1 MGKSNG
7 QCHIC
12 KNEIESLMH
21 LFYRCHK
28 IKHVLDELK
37 HIFNSI
43 FENNIVLV
51 EENLI
56 IVVYEGEITED
67 ILLMNLVIC
76 IFKWVIWKTK
86 NYIKYNK
93 SIYREAI
100 AITNLKN
107 ELRSNIQMM
116 IKNQEVRN
124 LYNSRKLQLLLDTLL
139 HYEFSCINNSF
150 HCLPCKN
157 VCL

>member
-7 QCHIC
+7 QCHFC

-43 FENNIVLV
+43 FEKNIVLV

-56 IVVYEGEITED
+56 IGVYEGEITENL
-67 ILLMNLVIC
+67 LLMNLVIC
-76 IFKWVIWKTK
+76 ILKWVSWKTR
-86 NYIKYNK
+86 NYIKHNK
-93 SIYREAI
+93 GTYREAI
-100 AITNLKN
+100 VITNLKN

-116 IKNQEVRN
+116 IKDPEVRN
-124 LYNSRKLQLLLDTLL
+124 LYNIRKLQLLLDTL
-139 HYEFSCINNSF
+139 
-150 HCLPCKN
+150 
-157 VCL
+157 

>member
-7 QCHIC
+7 QCHFC

-56 IVVYEGEITED
+56 IGVYEGEITENL
-67 ILLMNLVIC
+67 LLMNLVIC
-76 IFKWVIWKTK
+76 ILKWVIWKTG

-93 SIYREAI
+93 SNMFNFM
-100 AITNLKN
+100 TPVK
-107 ELRSNIQMM
+107 QMH
-116 IKNQEVRN
+116 KG
-124 LYNSRKLQLLLDTLL
+124 LYFIFTKMTLTL
-139 HYEFSCINNSF
+139 
-150 HCLPCKN
+150 
-157 VCL
+157 